1 MFFCCL
7 FPYCIVWI
15 RIRNQ
20 NTNPDRRKVAK
31 LGSNL
36 VRTIEFLILHIYLTN
51 IFGSFLIF
59 SWVPAQ
65 CVHISGCSYIRD
77 KSREVGITS
86 MFRNHCTVH
95 CTIQSLYTVQYN
107 TAAELY
113 TCTATVLYS
122 TAAPALDVPSF
133 WRLRHLLHLVTHFL
147 MNFCAE
153 NHQITV

>member
-1 MFFCCL
+1 M
-7 FPYCIVWI
+7 WI

-36 VRTIEFLILHIYLTN
+36 VRTIEFLLLHIYLTN

-59 SWVPAQ
+59 SWVPAHFWVPVQ
-65 CVHISGCSYIRD
+65 KGQKQRSWNYID
-77 KSREVGITS
+77 VSEPLY
-86 MFRNHCTVH
+86 

-153 NHQITV
+153 NHQIIMFKFFRNV